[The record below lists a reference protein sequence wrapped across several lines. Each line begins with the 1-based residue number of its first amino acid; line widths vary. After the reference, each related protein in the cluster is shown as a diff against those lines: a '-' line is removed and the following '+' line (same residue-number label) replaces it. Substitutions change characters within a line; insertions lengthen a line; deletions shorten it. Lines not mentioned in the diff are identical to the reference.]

1 MSTYRE
7 ITINH
12 DGREIRRIVRHLR
25 RRNHHRSERA
35 GSKTTQVGGSA
46 QHPEG
51 LARIMLREL
60 AQEGKA

>member
-7 ITINH
+7 ITIDY
-12 DGREIRRIVRHLR
+12 DGREIRGSFSIWGQSITVQSAH
-25 RRNHHRSERA
+25 

-46 QHPEG
+46 RRPEA